1 MKFPLQLAT
10 LIGAFTLLIPVLSA
24 KTLNIVSHP
33 DDDLLFLNPDIQHDI
48 SSGVTVRTV
57 YLTSGDAGQ
66 PYEYWTLRQA
76 GLPAAYAQ
84 MAGVE
89 STWDESDAGIT
100 GKDIPVYT
108 LRAKPEVSLAFT
120 HIPDGSMDGNGF
132 PATGQESLEK
142 LWKGAIARIRTVDA
156 SGTTY
161 SRDELVDSLRQIID
175 SFAPDSLNSL
185 DYLHAYGSGDH
196 SDHTSVGLFTNTAAI
211 ASSFPGSVVAYRG
224 YPIKSEPAN
233 VGGVD
238 LVRKK
243 EVFYTYAAYDEDVCG
258 SDQAC
263 AGKEYE
269 LWLSRL
275 YTSN

>member
-1 MKFPLQLAT
+1 MKLQFALPT
-10 LIGAFTLLIPVLSA
+10 LVSALTLLTPALSA
-24 KTLNIVSHP
+24 KTLNIIAHP
-33 DDDLLFLNPDIQHDI
+33 DDDLLFLNPDIQNDI
-48 SSGVTVRTV
+48 SSGSTVRTV

-76 GLPAAYAQ
+76 GLLAAYAQ

-89 STWDESDAGIT
+89 SIWDESDAGVT

-108 LRAKPEVSLAFT
+108 LRSKPEVSLAFM

-142 LWKGAIARIRTVDA
+142 LWKGAIARIRTVDE

-161 SRDELVDSLRQIID
+161 SRAELVSTLQQIMD

-196 SDHTSVGLFTNTAAI
+196 SDHTSAGLFTNQAAI

-224 YPIKSEPAN
+224 YPIKLEPAN
-233 VGGVD
+233 VAGQD

-243 EVFYTYAAYDEDVCG
+243 EVFYTYAAYDESVCQ
-258 SDQAC
+258 SDLTC
-263 AGKEYE
+263 VGMEYE
-269 LWLSRL
+269 LWLPRL
-275 YTSN
+275 YTAN

>member
-1 MKFPLQLAT
+1 MKLPLP
-10 LIGAFTLLIPVLSA
+10 TLLSALTLLTPALSA
-24 KTLNIVSHP
+24 KTLNIVAHP
-33 DDDLLFLNPDIQHDI
+33 DDDLLFLNPNIQHEI
-48 SSGVTVRTV
+48 SSGSTVRTV

-66 PYEYWTLRQA
+66 PYEYWTLRQS
-76 GLPAAYAQ
+76 GLLAAYAQ

-89 STWDESDAGIT
+89 SIWDESDAGVA

-108 LRAKPEVSLAFT
+108 LRSKPEVSLAFM

-142 LWKGAIARIRTVDA
+142 LWKSAIARIRTVDE

-161 SRDELVDSLRQIID
+161 SRAELVETLRQIID
-175 SFAPDSLNSL
+175 SFAPGSLKSL

-196 SDHTSVGLFTNTAAI
+196 SDHTSVGLFTNAAAV

-224 YPIKSEPAN
+224 YPIKLEPAN
-233 VGGVD
+233 VGGED

-243 EVFYTYAAYDEDVCG
+243 EAFYTYAAYDESVCG

-269 LWLSRL
+269 LWLPRI

>member
-1 MKFPLQLAT
+1 MKFPLPLP
-10 LIGAFTLLIPVLSA
+10 TLLGALTLLTPAFSA
-24 KTLNIVSHP
+24 NTLNIVAHP
-33 DDDLLFLNPDIQHDI
+33 DDDLLFLNPDIQNDI
-48 SSGVTVRTV
+48 SSGFNVRTV

-76 GLPAAYAQ
+76 GLLTAYAQ

-89 STWDESDAGIT
+89 SIWDESDAGVA

-108 LRAKPEVSLAFT
+108 LRPKPEVSLAFM

-161 SRDELVDSLRQIID
+161 SRGELVETLRQIID
-175 SFAPDSLNSL
+175 SFVPDSLNSL
-185 DYLHAYGSGDH
+185 DYVHPYGSGDH
-196 SDHTSVGLFTNTAAI
+196 SDHTSAGLFTNTAAI
-211 ASSFPGSVVAYRG
+211 TSSFPGSVIAYRG

-233 VGGVD
+233 VGGED

-243 EVFYTYAAYDEDVCG
+243 EVFYTYAAFDEDVCG

-269 LWLSRL
+269 LWLPKQ
-275 YTSN
+275 YTAN